1 MLFNKIIFY
10 VLGISILIL
19 IGGCASPELTTAR
32 LAIREEDWD
41 KAESSLLSAAKVE
54 PENAEIFYLLGREIY
69 ARNSQWN
76 KMNEMFDEAM
86 RVGLGKK
93 LSTGKTV
100 DESIS
105 DTKNFYWS
113 DLYNRGADEFN
124 NAINSEGD
132 ERNKF
137 LEEAIS
143 LFESAILANP
153 DEALTYTNLFNSY
166 IFDGNEDKVAA
177 KIDEALKRHPE
188 NVELLI
194 HASNISKDN
203 GDLDR
208 SVEVLE
214 KAYRLD
220 TQNMIVIRMLAETYY
235 DIGDKEGAIF
245 AFTKAMREDSENAD
259 LYYNLGVLYLQIGDY
274 DFAEEEF
281 RKAIDLNPE
290 DAEAIMGMG
299 EAYERL
305 ERWDDAENF
314 YLSALE
320 IDMENPGLLRA
331 LSRVVLRQ
339 GRMGEST
346 DYLKRAKQFE

>member
-1 MLFNKIIFY
+1 MLFNRIIFY

-41 KAESSLLSAAKVE
+41 KAESALLAAAKVE
-54 PENAEIFYLLGREIY
+54 PENAEIFYLLGKEIY
-69 ARNSQWN
+69 ARNSQWD
-76 KMNEMFDEAM
+76 KMNEMFGEAM
-86 RVGLGKK
+86 RVGAGNK

-105 DTKNFYWS
+105 DSKNLYWS
-113 DLYNRGADEFN
+113 ELYNKGADKYN
-124 NAINSEGD
+124 KAINSEGD
-132 ERNKF
+132 EKYKF
-137 LEEAIS
+137 LAEAIS
-143 LFESAILANP
+143 LFESAIQANP
-153 DEALTYTNLFNSY
+153 DEARTYNNLFHSY
-166 IFDGNEDKVAA
+166 LFAGNEDKVSA
-177 KIDEALKRHPE
+177 KLDEALERHPD
-188 NVELLI
+188 NVEILI
-194 HASNISKDN
+194 HASKISKDN
-203 GDLDR
+203 GDLGR
-208 SVEVLE
+208 TVEILE

-220 TQNMIVIRMLAETYY
+220 NQNMLIITMLAEAYY
-235 DIGDKEGAIF
+235 DTGDKEGAIF
-245 AFTKAMREDSENAD
+245 AFTKAIRNDPENTD

-320 IDMENPGLLRA
+320 IDMGNPGLLRA

-339 GRMGEST
+339 ERMEEST
-346 DYLKRAKQFE
+346 DYLQRAKQFE